1 MKNNLKLK
9 NYSSFDRSIKR
20 FFLIINKIEGKLK
33 LYVQDVINNAKI
45 SKGSRLYEHGISLA
59 RTAELFGVS
68 AYELMSYVG
77 KTGIADVYTPKKNM
91 LVKRLTMARGLFN
104 E

>member
-1 MKNNLKLK
+1 
-9 NYSSFDRSIKR
+9 
-20 FFLIINKIEGKLK
+20 
-33 LYVQDVINNAKI
+33 
-45 SKGSRLYEHGISLA
+45 
-59 RTAELFGVS
+59 
-68 AYELMSYVG
+68 MSYVG